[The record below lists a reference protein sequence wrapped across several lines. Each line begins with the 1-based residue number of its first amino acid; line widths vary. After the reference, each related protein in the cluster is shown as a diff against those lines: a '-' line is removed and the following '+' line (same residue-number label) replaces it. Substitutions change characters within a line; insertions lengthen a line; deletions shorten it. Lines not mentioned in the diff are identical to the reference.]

1 MFPQSDQI
9 YISQNI
15 VLIVQI
21 YRTNSF
27 CFLIRTNNLFWRK
40 MRNSED
46 KFIRF
51 GSWTKLEGTKNLNQ
65 ASFLVV
71 ISWVECDQNC
81 SNSEYFH
88 LSEFLLNSP
97 LYDIVARAPPS
108 TPPTHTHFRFW
119 WFHQKRKS
127 ETFVIFIF
135 LSSPLT
141 CPVPVVCLKRSWV

>member
-1 MFPQSDQI
+1 MMFSFKQEMFPQSDQI

-97 LYDIVARAPPS
+97 LYDIVARAPP
-108 TPPTHTHFRFW
+108 PPPPHILDSGGSI
-119 WFHQKRKS
+119 RKGKVRHLLFS
-127 ETFVIFIF
+127 YF
-135 LSSPLT
+135 SPVL
-141 CPVPVVCLKRSWV
+141 